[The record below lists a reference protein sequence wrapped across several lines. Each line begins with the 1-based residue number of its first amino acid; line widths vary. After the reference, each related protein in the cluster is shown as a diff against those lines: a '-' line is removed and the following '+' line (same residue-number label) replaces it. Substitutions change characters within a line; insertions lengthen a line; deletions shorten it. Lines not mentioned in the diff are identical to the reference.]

1 MEPTI
6 GYPIPSLLQSGLNI
20 VVFFFPLM
28 LYAVWATLAFA
39 DLGRRADLSPGA
51 RLGWGVIVLALPW
64 VGAALYHALGRS
76 GVPGAVRGV
85 LIGGGVTVY
94 VALLLLGRLVG
105 GIS

>member
-1 MEPTI
+1 MESTI

-39 DLGRRADLSPGA
+39 DLSRGGGRSAGA
-51 RLGWGVIVLALPW
+51 TLGWGVTILALPW
-64 VGAALYHALGRS
+64 LGAGLYHTVGRS
-76 GVPGAVRGV
+76 GIPGGVRGV
-85 LIGGGVTVY
+85 MVGGGIVVY
-94 VALLLLGRLVG
+94 AALLLLGRLAG